1 MRMLFWILAFLL
13 VNGIIS
19 FAYSVST
26 ASDPTNLWAMLA
38 VNFCFFLGITQTGI
52 VFSAIMRISKSQ
64 WSRHFNR
71 LGEILTL
78 SFIPVAFFMFLV
90 LYLGGAEHLFYWYSP
105 GHGPEH
111 LSPWLDRKFFI
122 WRYVVT
128 MALFYGLS
136 YVYFR
141 GTRMEEREEPV
152 GRNFKKGM
160 NVIAGFVMFFYAAA
174 NTNVAWDF
182 GMMIIRH
189 WESTIFPA

>member
-78 SFIPVAFFMFLV
+78 SFIPAAFLMFLV
-90 LYLGGAEHLFYWYSP
+90 LYLAGAEHLFYWYSP
-105 GHGPEH
+105 DQAHDGHGTVH
-111 LSPWLDRKFFI
+111 LSPWLDRDFFL

-128 MALFYGLS
+128 MALFYFTS
-136 YVYFR
+136 FVYFR
-141 GTRMEEREEPV
+141 GTGIVEVGEE
-152 GRNFKKGM
+152 G
-160 NVIAGFVMFFYAAA
+160 
-174 NTNVAWDF
+174 
-182 GMMIIRH
+182 
-189 WESTIFPA
+189 S